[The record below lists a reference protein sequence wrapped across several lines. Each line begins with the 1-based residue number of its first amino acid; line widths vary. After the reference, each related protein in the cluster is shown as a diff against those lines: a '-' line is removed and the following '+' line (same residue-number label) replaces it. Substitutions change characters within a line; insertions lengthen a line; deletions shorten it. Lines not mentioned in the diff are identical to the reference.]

1 MISEGSLQDFSF
13 SDLLQIIGLN
23 SETGVLRL
31 ISEGREG
38 LLNCHAGEIKGAK
51 ALDRLGEE
59 AVYAL
64 FHWESGTFTFER
76 DALSA
81 NSGGAA
87 LQNVR
92 SPLSEL
98 AKEGIHRVDQWRS
111 IRRDM
116 PQMTLRACFRVVDRA
131 SCSLSSAAADLVD
144 HLDGAAGQTLP
155 EIAKATGL
163 DDLAA
168 AQGLLELWREGLLQ
182 IETAPEEAL
191 RSVFQA
197 VSEGVFE
204 RFASISGLKMTEG
217 LESRL
222 NTWAREQ
229 GVDLRW
235 RHGRVLDGLPAVL
248 EASALLPVY
257 RGFLLEELGY
267 VVKTHGESFVS
278 RAIEGLLETFSAEE
292 RGSWTALGLEAA
304 LSLESGRA

>member
-38 LLNCHAGEIKGAK
+38 LLECKAGEISGAK
-51 ALDRLGEE
+51 AVDLTGED

-64 FHWESGTFTFER
+64 FHWETGTFTFTR
-76 DALSA
+76 DASSDLA
-81 NSGGAA
+81 
-87 LQNVR
+87 NVR
-92 SPLSEL
+92 APLSEL
-98 AKEGIHRVDQWRS
+98 AKEGIRRVDLWRS

-116 PQMTLRACFRVVDRA
+116 PQMTMRARFRVPDRETTA
-131 SCSLSSAAADLVD
+131 LSSAAADLFD
-144 HLDGAAGQTLP
+144 ALSGKEGQTLGQ
-155 EIAKATGL
+155 IAKSLHRDELTV
-163 DDLAA
+163 
-168 AQGLLELWREGLLQ
+168 AQGLLELWREGLLLV
-182 IETAPEEAL
+182 ETAPEEAL

-235 RHGRVLDGLPAVL
+235 RNGRVQDGLPAVL
-248 EASALLPVY
+248 EARELLPVY

-267 VVKTHGESFVS
+267 VAKIHGESFVT
-278 RAIEGLLETFSAEE
+278 RVIEGLLEAFSSEE
-292 RGSWTALGLEAA
+292 RASWKALDLETE
-304 LSLESGRA
+304 LSLGRA

>member
-23 SETGVLRL
+23 SETGLLRL
-31 ISEGREG
+31 MSEGREG
-38 LLNCHAGEIKGAK
+38 LLDCKSGEITGAK
-51 ALDRLGEE
+51 ALDLAGED

-64 FHWESGTFTFER
+64 FHWETGTFTFER
-76 DALSA
+76 DASA
-81 NSGGAA
+81 GLGNIRTP
-87 LQNVR
+87 V
-92 SPLSEL
+92 SEL
-98 AKEGIHRVDQWRS
+98 AKEGIRRVDQWRS

-116 PQMTLRACFRVVDRA
+116 PQMTLRARFRVMDRP
-131 SCSLSSAAADLVD
+131 SGGLSSAAADLVEA
-144 HLDGAAGQTLP
+144 LSGAGGQTLGQ
-155 EIAKATGL
+155 IAKANRRDELTV
-163 DDLAA
+163 
-168 AQGLLELWREGLLQ
+168 AQALLELWREGLILV
-182 IETAPEEAL
+182 ETAPEEAL

-235 RHGRVLDGLPAVL
+235 RNGRVQDGLPAIL
-248 EASALLPVY
+248 EAPELLPVY
-257 RGFLLEELGY
+257 RGFLVEELGY
-267 VVKTHGESFVS
+267 VVKIHGEGFVS

-292 RGSWTALGLEAA
+292 RASWTALDLEAE
-304 LSLESGRA
+304 LSLERGRT